1 MIDAVLD
8 SSALIAFLRGEP
20 AAELVGERLLRR
32 SAISAVNWAEVTAK
46 AIDVGEP
53 LESGIGRLM
62 QEGGMGQLLE
72 IAPFLQEDAERSA
85 ALRRATR
92 AAGLSLGDR
101 ACLALAQSLDRPAI
115 TADRAWLKLDL
126 PIEVIAIR

>member
-32 SAISAVNWAEVTAK
+32 ATISAVNWAEVTAK
-46 AIDVGEP
+46 AIDAGEP

-85 ALRRATR
+85 ALRKATR

-101 ACLALAQSLDRPAI
+101 ACLALAQHLDRPAI
-115 TADRAWLKLDL
+115 TADRAWLTLDL

>member
-20 AAELVGERLLRR
+20 AAQLVGERLLRR
-32 SAISAVNWAEVTAK
+32 STISAVNWAEVTAK

-72 IAPFLQEDAERSA
+72 IAPFLQEDAEHSA